1 MNMEKLCKAV
11 AVTAELMGTDLS
23 ESAAR
28 VFIEDLER
36 YPEQM
41 VLGALTRCRR
51 EVKGKLTL
59 VDVISRMDDGRP
71 GAEEAW
77 AACPKDEGSSAV
89 FSAEQSKAFFAA
101 LPQLEAGDP
110 IAARMTFKE
119 VYTAECARARD
130 AGEAPKWTPSLGHNP
145 ETRSPVLR
153 EALDK
158 GRISHAQVLKLL
170 PADCVENTE
179 IAALVHDIS
188 KGLTP

>member
-1 MNMEKLCKAV
+1 MSIEIIKAV
-11 AVTAELMGTDLS
+11 AVTAELMGTELS

-28 VFIEDLER
+28 VFIADLER

-71 GAEEAW
+71 GVEEAW
-77 AACPKDEGSSAV
+77 AACPKDEGSSVV

-130 AGEAPKWTPSLGHNP
+130 VGEAPKWTPSLGHDVQ
-145 ETRSPVLR
+145 TRAPVLR
-153 EALDK
+153 EAVDK
-158 GRISHAQVLKLL
+158 GRMSQAQALRLL
-170 PADCVENTE
+170 PAAYAKDPE
-179 IAALVHDIS
+179 IAALVDDFS
-188 KGLTP
+188 KRLTP